1 MGCETCQVWDGEK
14 LKLLRLE
21 EGWNTAVLLL
31 GALLVAA
38 WTLVATEW
46 AEGLQVLPVAAAGGL
61 VAGLF
66 LGWSVFQGRICH
78 LFSTVYGMT
87 WVGFLLGRG
96 LPGDLTWG
104 ERITDLAARFFYW
117 AHQAVTGGKGRDT
130 LIFVML
136 LSALFWILGYS
147 AAWHTFRRMRAWR
160 AILPPGIVVLVSVYY
175 YVGPAPMMRYLA
187 LYLFF
192 ALLYV
197 ARSHAFEQEEKW
209 RRERMVYDPA
219 LRVGFLR
226 AGLVLILAVLVLA
239 WALPAAVAVPR
250 LAATWR
256 RVSDPWHTVQEE
268 WQRLFSGLR
277 GYAVA
282 RVESFGPSLTLGGPR
297 NVRDVVV
304 MDISAPREGR
314 YYWRAAGYAYYR
326 GDRWEAVEKER
337 ILLIPG
343 RQVPGMARD
352 DLRHPVDQ
360 TVTSYTPGHR
370 VLVGASQPVAVDRE
384 AEATIDRSEDAPLE
398 FIRIYGVLPLEADDQ
413 YVVTSQVSHADAMS
427 LRQAGTDYPDW
438 VNQRYLQLPAALPDR
453 VRLLAEEITVGADN
467 PYDKAVALEQY
478 LRHTITYDLNAPEP
492 PEGRDYVD
500 FLLFDSRRDYC
511 NGYATA
517 MAVLARSVGIPTRIA
532 AGYGQGEYIAERTVF
547 RVREKNAH
555 SWPEVYFPGY
565 GWIEFEPTISEPPL
579 IRPARPDDE
588 AASEDHVPRGAGRED
603 MGSPYDDGRLGP
615 GLGDE
620 LDWDIEPLAQR
631 RGPLVWVLATGLTLV
646 ALVVGGWW
654 AAENWGLR
662 GLPAVERA
670 YARLLRF
677 GRWLG
682 RPLRVSDT
690 PLEWVDDLSAAVP
703 EAQEPIGRIVDLYVH
718 ACFARGTAADPEAKA
733 AWRQARP
740 VLWRRW
746 LGRIVPF

>member
-1 MGCETCQVWDGEK
+1 

-61 VAGLF
+61 AAGLF
-66 LGWSVFQGRICH
+66 LGWSVFQDRICH
-78 LFSTVYGMT
+78 LFSAIYGLT

-209 RRERMVYDPA
+209 RRERMVFDPA
-219 LRVGFLR
+219 LRVDFLR
-226 AGLVLILAVLVLA
+226 ASLVLILVVLVLA
-239 WALPAAVAVPR
+239 WTLPAAAAVPR
-250 LAATWR
+250 LTATWR
-256 RVSDPWHTVQEE
+256 RVSDPWRAVQEE
-268 WQRLFSGLR
+268 WKRLFSGLQ

-282 RVESFGPSLTLGGPR
+282 RVEPFGPSLTLGGPR

-304 MDISAPREGR
+304 MDVSAPREGR

-352 DLRHPVDQ
+352 ALRHPVDQ
-360 TVTSYTPGHR
+360 TVTSYAPGHR

-398 FIRIYGVLPLEADDQ
+398 FIRIYGILPLEADDQ
-413 YVVTSQVSHADAMS
+413 YVVTSQVSHADATS

-438 VNQRYLQLPAALPDR
+438 VSQRYLQLPAALPDR
-453 VRLLAEEITVGADN
+453 VRLLAEEITVSADN
-467 PYDKAVALEQY
+467 P
-478 LRHTITYDLNAPEP
+478 
-492 PEGRDYVD
+492 
-500 FLLFDSRRDYC
+500 
-511 NGYATA
+511 
-517 MAVLARSVGIPTRIA
+517 
-532 AGYGQGEYIAERTVF
+532 
-547 RVREKNAH
+547 

-565 GWIEFEPTISEPPL
+565 GWIEFEPTASEPPL

-615 GLGDE
+615 GLDDE
-620 LDWDIEPLAQR
+620 LDWDIEPLAKR
-631 RGPLVWVLATGLTLV
+631 RGPLVWVSAVGLTLV

-703 EAQEPIGRIVDLYVH
+703 EAQEPIGRIVELYVH
-718 ACFARGTAADPEAKA
+718 TRFARGTAADPEARA

-746 LGRIVPF
+746 LRRFVPF